1 MTKIKRP
8 CPICGQETEGHKL
21 APFDEELKPCP
32 FCGSTEVQLFTVP
45 AECGVDFMA
54 GCTECGART
63 RECLSHKMAIDL
75 WNTRHGNTGVSP

>member
-8 CPICGQETEGHKL
+8 CPICGQEIEGQKI
-21 APFDEELKPCP
+21 APFDRELKPCP

-63 RECLSHKMAIDL
+63 RECLSHKRAIDL